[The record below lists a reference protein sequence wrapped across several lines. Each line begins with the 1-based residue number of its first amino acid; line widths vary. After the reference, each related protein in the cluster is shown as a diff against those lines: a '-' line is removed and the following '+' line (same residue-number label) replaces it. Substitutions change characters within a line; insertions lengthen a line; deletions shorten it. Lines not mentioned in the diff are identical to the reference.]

1 MVIKKIN
8 NSELT
13 KLIEKII
20 LEQQDT
26 AYMKG
31 LLAAEIKLA
40 LSQKYD
46 INVNTQRIS
55 RLIKDAIAGVKIEK
69 LQTSSLPL
77 NIYRIMR

>member
-1 MVIKKIN
+1 MVIKKIS

-20 LEQQDT
+20 IDQQDS

-55 RLIKDAIAGVKIEK
+55 RLIKDAIAGVKIVK

>member
-1 MVIKKIN
+1 VVIKKIS

-13 KLIEKII
+13 KLIEDII
-20 LEQQDT
+20 LEQQDK
-26 AYMKG
+26 AIIKG

-46 INVNTQRIS
+46 VEVHSNRIS
-55 RLIKDAIAGVKIEK
+55 RLIKNDISGVKTTP
-69 LQTSSLPL
+69 LQTTGIPI